1 LVLPEGE
8 VSTSHR
14 LVLTIAFSMFAMLV
28 TLTRCLLRL
37 AGGGS
42 YGEYLAFI
50 DDSMVAMLA
59 LLMFTLYG
67 LERDQ
72 RRVQDAGDGSRRAH

>member
-1 LVLPEGE
+1 
-8 VSTSHR
+8 
-14 LVLTIAFSMFAMLV
+14 MLV
-28 TLTRCLLRL
+28 TLTRCLLRV
-37 AGGGS
+37 AGGGG

-72 RRVQDAGDGSRRAH
+72 RVYRIGEGRAQGLPRSH